1 MAGHVLVGTDG
12 SDSSL
17 EAVAVAAH
25 EARRRGLGVRIVNA
39 FTWPMLKIRHGSTSG
54 ETAEPAMR
62 RRAEETVAAAVDRV
76 RIEEPDL
83 APVEGEVVTGE
94 ALTVLATRSRDAA
107 LVVVGS
113 RGLGAFSGLL
123 IGSVAVHLAAH
134 AECPVLVV
142 RGRERPEGPVAVA
155 VDGSDAAK
163 AAVEEAFDD
172 AARRGSGLLAVHVWN
187 TWSGTGPA
195 GPGGPAPLWFD
206 TDKLREDSEA
216 ALAGALAAGRGRHP
230 DVEVE
235 ARSVHGRV
243 RPSLIETS
251 QEASLLVVGARGRGG
266 FQGLLLGSVSQ
277 ALLHHAEC
285 PVLVTRR

>member
-1 MAGHVLVGTDG
+1 MAGHVLVGADG
-12 SDSSL
+12 SESSL

-25 EARRRGLGVRIVNA
+25 EARRRGLGVRVVTTFNVPA
-39 FTWPMLKIRHGSTSG
+39 HRVRHGTTSADS
-54 ETAEPAMR
+54 AEPELRA
-62 RRAEETVAAAVDRV
+62 RAEEIVAEAVERV
-76 RIEEPDL
+76 RAAEPEL
-83 APVEGEVVTGE
+83 APVEGEAVRGE
-94 ALTVLATRSRDAA
+94 ALTVLAGRSRDAT

-134 AECPVLVV
+134 ADCPVLVV
-142 RGRERPEGPVAVA
+142 RGRAHPEGPVAVA

-163 AAVEEAFDD
+163 AAVETAFEA
-172 AARRGSGLLAVHVWN
+172 AEQRGAGLLAVHVWN

-206 TDKLREDSEA
+206 TDKLREDSEQT
-216 ALAGALAAGRGRHP
+216 LTGALAAGRDRHP

-243 RPSLIETS
+243 RQSLIETS
-251 QEASLLVVGARGRGG
+251 QDASLLVVGARGRGG

>member
-1 MAGHVLVGTDG
+1 MAGHLLVGVDG
-12 SDSSL
+12 SESSL

-25 EARRRGLGVRIVNA
+25 EARRRGLGVRILNA
-39 FTWPMLKIRHGSTSG
+39 FTWPMLKFPHGSSSET
-54 ETAEPAMR
+54 TAEPALR
-62 RRAEETVAAAVDRV
+62 RRAEETVAAAVERA
-76 RIEEPDL
+76 RAEEPDL
-83 APVEGEVVTGE
+83 GSVQGEVVTGE
-94 ALTVLATRSRDAA
+94 ALTVLAARSRDAD
-107 LVVVGS
+107 LLVVGS

-123 IGSVAVHLAAH
+123 VGSIAVHLAAH
-134 AECPVLVV
+134 ADCPVLVV
-142 RGRERPEGPVAVA
+142 RGRAHPEGPVAVA

-163 AAVEEAFDD
+163 AAVEEGFDE
-172 AARRGSGLLAVHVWN
+172 AARRGTGLLAVHVWN

-206 TDKLREDSEA
+206 TDKLREDSEQ
-216 ALAGALAAGRGRHP
+216 ALSGALAAGRARHP

-277 ALLHHAEC
+277 ALLQHAEC
-285 PVLVTRR
+285 PVLVMRR